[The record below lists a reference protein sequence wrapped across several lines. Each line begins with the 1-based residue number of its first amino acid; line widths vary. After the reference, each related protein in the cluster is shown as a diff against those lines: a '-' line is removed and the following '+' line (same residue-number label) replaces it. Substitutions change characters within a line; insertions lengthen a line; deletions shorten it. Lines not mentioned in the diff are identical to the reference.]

1 MKRVESASPS
11 FLAPLTQSQVT
22 TETHAHAKIDGPD
35 AASFSVVVYELRW
48 ACPYCR
54 YCPLY
59 TPDRKWASLFL
70 LQVLP
75 PSEHL

>member
-1 MKRVESASPS
+1 MHSV
-11 FLAPLTQSQVT
+11 LAAALTADRSSSL
-22 TETHAHAKIDGPD
+22 EPD

-59 TPDRKWASLFL
+59 TPDRKWACLFL

-75 PSEHL
+75 PSEHP